1 MDQPLTRT
9 TIPFAF
15 PGLPNVGVAF
25 TTALT
30 GNVSHAVGDDPR
42 GVEASRAALRQ
53 ELGFRSWHSLRQ
65 VHGVGMVFD
74 APASPVGEASSLE
87 ADGQAT
93 DKPGRALVVKTAD
106 CQPILLAHESGKY
119 VAGLHVGWRGN
130 VQEFPQLGV
139 RAFCERYSLRPEE
152 LLAVR
157 GPSLGP
163 GASEFTN
170 FELEFGERFRAFHD
184 PATSSVNL
192 WRLAQAQLEQA
203 GLRPERIF
211 GLDLCTFDLP
221 LFFSYRRDRNL
232 GRQASL
238 IWIKQQP

>member
-1 MDQPLTRT
+1 MAHPIIHT

-15 PGLPNVGVAF
+15 PGLPQVGVAF

-30 GNVSHAVGDDPR
+30 GNISHAVGDDPEEVDAAR
-42 GVEASRAALRQ
+42 EALGEA
-53 ELGFRSWHSLRQ
+53 LGFDTWHSLKQ
-65 VHGVGMVFD
+65 VHGVDMAFD
-74 APASPVGEASSLE
+74 APESPLGEPSAVV

-93 DKPGRALVVKTAD
+93 DQPGRALVVKTAD

-130 VQEFPQLGV
+130 VLEFPQAGV
-139 RAFCERYSLRPEE
+139 KAFCERYGLRPQE

-170 FELEFGERFRAFHD
+170 FEMEFGERFRPFHD
-184 PATSSVNL
+184 PASSRVNL
-192 WRLAQAQLEQA
+192 WRLAAAQLDDA
-203 GLRPERIF
+203 GLLPERIF

-221 LFFSYRRDRNL
+221 LFFSYRREKNL

-238 IWIKQQP
+238 IWIRKRA